1 MRIGKT
7 IKGELF
13 HFYLQFIVN
22 EKKAKVRYFRSDD
35 WVICDL
41 SEDFNYVLLPKGKY
55 NFNGVEV
62 EKLKLNKLQKLDAL
76 DYNCLI

>member
-22 EKKAKVRYFRSDD
+22 EKKAKVRYFLTED

>member
-13 HFYLQFIVN
+13 NFYLQFIPN
-22 EKKAKVRYFRSDD
+22 EKKAKVRYFQCDD

-41 SEDFNYVLLPKGKY
+41 SDNYDYVLLPKGKFK
-55 NFNGVEV
+55 FNDNDV
-62 EKLKLNKLQKLDAL
+62 EKLKLNNRQKSDAM
-76 DYNCLI
+76 DYNCY